1 MALLGKASVRVGWVV
16 CRMRAPAP
24 ACKGARGSM
33 AHDGRNVV
41 RDLTGLTTAA
51 QDMATELLGR

>member
-1 MALLGKASVRVGWVV
+1 
-16 CRMRAPAP
+16 MRAPAP

-41 RDLTGLTTAA
+41 FDLTGLTTAA
-51 QDMATELLGR
+51 QEMATELLGR

>member
-1 MALLGKASVRVGWVV
+1 VHE
-16 CRMRAPAP
+16 P

-41 RDLTGLTTAA
+41 FDLTGLKTAA
-51 QDMATELLGR
+51 QEMATELLG